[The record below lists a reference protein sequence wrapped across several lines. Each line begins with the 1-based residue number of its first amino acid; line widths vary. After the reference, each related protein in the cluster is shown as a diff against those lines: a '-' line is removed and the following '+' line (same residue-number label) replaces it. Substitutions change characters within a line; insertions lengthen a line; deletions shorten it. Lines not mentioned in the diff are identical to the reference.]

1 VTNLK
6 ITAILILS
14 LGFFLTAFVIKRLY
28 QNQIFYCFKD
38 NDLTKEKVENAL
50 KNSGLKNINY
60 YTLGYYSA
68 TTRNSWFSWG
78 EEITVVIDNHILLI
92 NSKPTGNAL
101 SFQPI
106 TIFKDSQN
114 IKKLIKELKIQ

>member
-92 NSKPTGNAL
+92 NSKPTGSAL